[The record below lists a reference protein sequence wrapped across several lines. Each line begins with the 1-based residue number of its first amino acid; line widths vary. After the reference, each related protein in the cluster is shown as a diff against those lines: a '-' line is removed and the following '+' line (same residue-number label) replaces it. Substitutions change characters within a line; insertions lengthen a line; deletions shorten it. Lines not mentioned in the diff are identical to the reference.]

1 LTLTASNGRSL
12 TSSNAA
18 EVAYLS
24 RRGVVDL
31 HLGKSSEMRI
41 GLVSANPG
49 LPLRLS
55 PVTFRHKVIA
65 AELQTGL
72 WSAAKARVQGRALA
86 WCGGSRHWHRGG
98 HGWHRTGEAF
108 T

>member
-1 LTLTASNGRSL
+1 MRLTLTASNGRSL

-49 LPLRLS
+49 LPLR
-55 PVTFRHKVIA
+55 PIVNVQMPTNA
-65 AELQTGL
+65 ALDL
-72 WSAAKARVQGRALA
+72 P
-86 WCGGSRHWHRGG
+86 
-98 HGWHRTGEAF
+98 
-108 T
+108 

>member
-1 LTLTASNGRSL
+1 LRLTLPASNGRSL

-41 GLVSANPG
+41 GLVSASPG
-49 LPLRLS
+49 LLC
-55 PVTFRHKVIA
+55 A
-65 AELQTGL
+65 
-72 WSAAKARVQGRALA
+72 
-86 WCGGSRHWHRGG
+86 
-98 HGWHRTGEAF
+98 
-108 T
+108 